1 MGRVNIYGK
10 YVRIKGGQAKRVR
23 LRTRGEGGGGLILT
37 SFVRMY
43 YVDDPHP
50 KLNKKYTAG
59 AK

>member
-1 MGRVNIYGK
+1 MNIYRK
-10 YVRIKGGQAKRVR
+10 YVRIKGGQAKLVR
-23 LRTRGEGGGGLILT
+23 LRTRGEGGRGLILT